1 MTVLW
6 QEIVIRTLNMYMPG
20 PAPGTPGNPGCY
32 STRPGHSWHQTKSC
46 LHHHQGKTEDC
57 EHQQQGSRHCS
68 CHRSITISS
77 IIPLQPKVT
86 GAKTEE
92 WVASALNYKLP
103 HYSFISLSEI
113 NEFQFS
119 IDVIDHNFCESS
131 LSLHLALSEP
141 ATSNCWRRYNASLQH
156 GLCQQRKIAHFQGIN
171 STI

>member
-1 MTVLW
+1 
-6 QEIVIRTLNMYMPG
+6 MPG

-131 LSLHLALSEP
+131 LSLVLTLINENFSTLAFYTIKPSLSRP
-141 ATSNCWRRYNASLQH
+141 KSWRSSKPQPLE
-156 GLCQQRKIAHFQGIN
+156 ISF
-171 STI
+171 

>member
-131 LSLHLALSEP
+131 FSLVLTLINENFSTLAFYTIKPSLSRRKS
-141 ATSNCWRRYNASLQH
+141 WRS
-156 GLCQQRKIAHFQGIN
+156 RKPQLLEISF
-171 STI
+171 